1 MSNVNVIFNEALKKY
16 ESDLDGVSNPFV
28 TETGTATLTNK
39 TLTSAV
45 IGGDIG
51 VNDDI
56 SIELGTDD
64 DIALRLRSTSLAANT
79 ALTDVL
85 IGTPVVQALAANSL
99 IISDVTASGDILL
112 ATNRGGNS
120 EEYVFIDGS
129 AGNLYLTGPGTSITF
144 EIVTSEVAIINATS
158 VEIEDNIL
166 LALGNDQDQVLLN
179 RTATLAANTA
189 LTGVLI
195 GTPVTPALAA
205 NSLIIANATSNG
217 DILLAINDGGNSKAV
232 FFADGSADTTY
243 LYSEGLAA
251 IVLNDVQDVLAVGGL
266 LMDTRV
272 STTVSTDGNV
282 TYTIAQMLGGIITRD
297 GILANRVDAVDT
309 AANIVAGIPGAV
321 AGMSF
326 EFVVNNNDDASTIT
340 VNGASTGVTY
350 EGAAT
355 ALAAGDAWLFRAVL
369 TNVTLASEA
378 VTIYQFAK

>member
-355 ALAAGDAWLFRAVL
+355 ALAAGDAWKFLVVL
-369 TNVTLASEA
+369 TNVTGASEA
-378 VTIYQFAK
+378 VTVYQFAK